1 MNEYILYQTAKIQ
14 NNIYVDND
22 NIPITGLISLIR
34 EYVYIYFLCLNGKL
48 HNLEG
53 PAFAEVR
60 QNKNILLEY
69 HIYGEYLGD
78 STIFDFNFEY
88 EKNKKLKEITFK

>member
-1 MNEYILYQTAKIQ
+1 MNEYFLYKTAKYQ
-14 NNIYVDND
+14 NHIYVDSD
-22 NIPITGLISLIR
+22 NIPITGLISLTK
-34 EYVYIYFLCLNGKL
+34 EYVYLYFLCLNGKL

-60 QNKNILLEY
+60 QNKNIFLEY
-69 HIYGEYLGD
+69 HIYGEYIGN
-78 STIFDFNFEY
+78 STVYGFNFEY